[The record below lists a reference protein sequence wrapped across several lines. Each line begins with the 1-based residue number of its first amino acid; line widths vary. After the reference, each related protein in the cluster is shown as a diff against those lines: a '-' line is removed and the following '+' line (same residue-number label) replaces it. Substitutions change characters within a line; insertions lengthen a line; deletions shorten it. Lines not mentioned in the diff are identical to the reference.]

1 MATVDQ
7 RILIPVSQ
15 EVVWKYLSD
24 LSNNPQWQVD
34 CKAVAFLSSKRDG
47 KGTRIRWANEKS
59 QDVILEILSWYN
71 GLGYEYTYVDG
82 SPYKSSKGRIR
93 LQEIPEG
100 TIVQWTFEFELK
112 GVLGRGGSRQIE
124 NTMTASLK
132 NLYRKV
138 KDFSK
143 QEGVQAK
150 SLMQEAPG
158 VEERFSYTPRHTPA
172 FDEKHPPT
180 PLPGMTPLVPVA
192 TKPPTPVSE
201 IQPVESFA
209 FDFDDEPPIKE
220 DDTRPNPVVATSPT
234 SGEQPVSAAS
244 PAADNAEPDF
254 LTVLPDESAHAAF
267 MPPASAASDVTAAY
281 DFDDL
286 DVTSSSEESVEVESA
301 LFEDIE
307 QEATASAA
315 APSIHDAITEPLEAV
330 TTDSEAIETPNAPL
344 EQPSIKAET
353 TSADET
359 EALPEVASGT
369 PTPPV
374 ALVESSAPAMLPV
387 VLPQPMAQEEYTP
400 KSIWDIFN
408 VPRPS
413 EAEAQTAAAAEVAI
427 RQTGEI
433 EAVRLS
439 AGDDD
444 PLIRRG
450 LRVRLRRKAVRL
462 RYPE

>member
-1 MATVDQ
+1 
-7 RILIPVSQ
+7 
-15 EVVWKYLSD
+15 
-24 LSNNPQWQVD
+24 
-34 CKAVAFLSSKRDG
+34 
-47 KGTRIRWANEKS
+47 
-59 QDVILEILSWYN
+59 
-71 GLGYEYTYVDG
+71 
-82 SPYKSSKGRIR
+82 
-93 LQEIPEG
+93 
-100 TIVQWTFEFELK
+100 
-112 GVLGRGGSRQIE
+112 
-124 NTMTASLK
+124 
-132 NLYRKV
+132 
-138 KDFSK
+138 
-143 QEGVQAK
+143 
-150 SLMQEAPG
+150 
-158 VEERFSYTPRHTPA
+158 
-172 FDEKHPPT
+172 
-180 PLPGMTPLVPVA
+180 
-192 TKPPTPVSE
+192 
-201 IQPVESFA
+201 
-209 FDFDDEPPIKE
+209 
-220 DDTRPNPVVATSPT
+220 
-234 SGEQPVSAAS
+234 
-244 PAADNAEPDF
+244 
-254 LTVLPDESAHAAF
+254 